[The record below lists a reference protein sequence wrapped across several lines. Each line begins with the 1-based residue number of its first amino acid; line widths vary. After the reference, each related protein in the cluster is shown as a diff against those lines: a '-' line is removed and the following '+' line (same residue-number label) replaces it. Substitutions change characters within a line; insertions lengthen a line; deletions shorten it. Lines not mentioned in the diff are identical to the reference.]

1 MPFCPV
7 GQPEWVVI
15 RAVPSGCDRTAWLGS
30 LGSIEALCPDSP
42 NVNVLP
48 HLSLSKPHT
57 HILFFFSSLT
67 RLGTDC
73 RQESLESLILPCILF
88 IFFLFIYLWL
98 LLVCAPAHRLSP
110 VSTSEGCALFVV
122 CGFLI
127 VLASVVVEHGL

>member
-57 HILFFFSSLT
+57 HILFFFFPL
-67 RLGTDC
+67 
-73 RQESLESLILPCILF
+73 
-88 IFFLFIYLWL
+88 
-98 LLVCAPAHRLSP
+98 
-110 VSTSEGCALFVV
+110 
-122 CGFLI
+122 
-127 VLASVVVEHGL
+127 